1 MARAGIYKS
10 EVKKARDV
18 LLAQG
23 KNPSID
29 AVRAELGNTG
39 SKTTIH
45 RYLKELEEEE
55 GTGFGRGVAVSEAI
69 QDLVGRLAQR
79 LHEEAD
85 ERISELQAKYVEQ
98 VVVHDTELSTLKQ
111 ENEGLSAQLQR
122 TEVALRAEEAT
133 HEQTRQT
140 QQAAVLLNAQLEQQ
154 VVDLKERLAE
164 NESYRQSLEDK
175 HRHAREA
182 LEHYRES
189 VKEQREQEQRR
200 HEHQVQQLQADL
212 RTLNQTLIVKQNELT
227 NAYQDAART
236 GAELVATRKE
246 LHRSEQEAGRVSKA
260 RDELLVRATDLE
272 ASVATFTE
280 RLQQLST
287 SRDELWQ
294 LLQGKSALTTKSLEG
309 LSDTLGDQ
317 EEDATGLPASADRS
331 TDPSDK
337 RQTNDMQRGERPRT
351 VE

>member
-10 EVKKARDV
+10 EVKRARDA

-29 AVRAELGNTG
+29 AVRTELGNTG

-55 GTGFGRGVAVSEAI
+55 GDGFGRGVAVSEAI

-79 LHEEAD
+79 LHEEA
-85 ERISELQAKYVEQ
+85 EELISELQARQAEQ
-98 VVVHDTELSTLKQ
+98 LAQRDAELARLKQ
-111 ENEGLSAQLQR
+111 ENEGFSAQLQR
-122 TEVALRAEEAT
+122 TEVALQAEQAA
-133 HEQTRQT
+133 HEQTRQA
-140 QQAAVLLNAQLEQQ
+140 QQAATLLNAQLEQQ
-154 VVDLKERLAE
+154 VADLKERLAE
-164 NESYRQSLEDK
+164 NESHRQSLEDK

-200 HEHQVQQLQADL
+200 HEQQVQQLQAEL

-227 NAYQDAART
+227 HAYQDAART
-236 GAELVATRKE
+236 GAELVAARKE
-246 LHRSEQEAGRVSKA
+246 LHRSELEAGKAGKA
-260 RDELLVRATDLE
+260 RDELQAHATRLE
-272 ASVATFTE
+272 ASVATLTE
-280 RLQQLST
+280 RLQLLSA

-294 LLQGKSALTTKSLEG
+294 LLQGKSEPATGPLDVAP
-309 LSDTLGDQ
+309 DTPNDQ
-317 EEDATGLPASADRS
+317 EDASVDLFAGADRAV
-331 TDPSDK
+331 DPSGK
-337 RQTNDMQRGERPRT
+337 L
-351 VE
+351 

>member
-10 EVKKARDV
+10 EVKKARDALV
-18 LLAQG
+18 AQG

-55 GTGFGRGVAVSEAI
+55 GAGFGRGVAVSEAI

-79 LHEEAD
+79 LHEEA
-85 ERISELQAKYVEQ
+85 EARISELQARQAEQ
-98 VVVHDTELSTLKQ
+98 LAQRDEEMASLKR
-111 ENEGLSAQLQR
+111 EADGCSAQLQR
-122 TEVALRAEEAT
+122 TEVTLQAELAA
-133 HEQTRQT
+133 HEQTRQAWQSAT
-140 QQAAVLLNAQLEQQ
+140 LLNAQLVQQ
-154 VVDLKERLAE
+154 VTDLKEHLTE
-164 NESYRQSLEDK
+164 NEAHRQSLEDK

-189 VKEQREQEQRR
+189 AKEQREQEQRR
-200 HEHQVQQLQADL
+200 HEQQVQQLQAEL

-227 NAYQDAART
+227 HAYQDAART

-246 LHRSEQEAGRVSKA
+246 LHRSEQHAEKTGKV
-260 RDELLVRATDLE
+260 RDELQARATQLE
-272 ASVATFTE
+272 ANVATLTE
-280 RLQQLST
+280 RLQQLSA

-294 LLQGKSALTTKSLEG
+294 LLQRKSEPATKPLEG
-309 LSDTLGDQ
+309 VSDTPGSQ
-317 EEDATGLPASADRS
+317 EVTPTGLFAGGADHS
-331 TDPSDK
+331 VDPDGK
-337 RQTNDMQRGERPRT
+337 R
-351 VE
+351 